1 MKTGFKLKGK
11 LSFFRKSISM
21 DSVEKLSREI
31 VPLNKP
37 DVNIIF
43 ASGNV
48 FYVVHLR
55 QQKI

>member
-1 MKTGFKLKGK
+1 MAA
-11 LSFFRKSISM
+11 
-21 DSVEKLSREI
+21 VETLSREI

-37 DVNIIF
+37 SVNIIF